1 MYLSVK
7 ALGFTPTQAS
17 LAAAIPFV
25 LGVIDVM
32 AGTAFSITGAV
43 FILAVLAAVF
53 PAQFLLVKSVA
64 SNVVNQAGSELVVS
78 GSNASI
84 ATQPAPPAPAP
95 MATAAPVMSAPA
107 APVGT
112 PNVVA
117 PPPSV
122 PAGTPA
128 VISAPAT
135 PAAGQ
140 TPPVISSTTGSSA
153 QK

>member
-1 MYLSVK
+1 MFLSVK
-7 ALGFTPTQAS
+7 ALGFTPAQAS

-53 PAQFLLVKSVA
+53 PAEFLLVKNLA
-64 SNVVNQAGSELVVS
+64 SNVVNQAGSALEVS
-78 GSNASI
+78 SSNASVT
-84 ATQPAPPAPAP
+84 TQPAPPAPAP
-95 MATAAPVMSAPA
+95 MATAAPVISAPV
-107 APVGT
+107 APAGT

-117 PPPSV
+117 PSPSL

-140 TPPVISSTTGSSA
+140 NPPVISSTTGSSA